1 MLFYPYFLSTDQR
14 LTEQEAS
21 DEIRSLLENFVV
33 QLQAVKDR
41 VPARGS
47 AIGTIGTLLDNC
59 KPLSNPQAL
68 LTVST
73 LPVPSNTNNTI
84 KSEYTRNGSEPTSDL
99 AILPS
104 LPQSM
109 PTTVINLE
117 KQCVDKSTN
126 TTHTTSNGN
135 SIHYL
140 HTTQMPVNQT
150 NGTIVGQQT
159 HPSNTDAAVETAIA
173 TTAASTACNQ
183 PHGADQIICDSVDA
197 NRQLSFRNLN
207 LKCMCSGE
215 CEPASGDQQALATSD
230 GSTANSEIA
239 GTQDNQQCSHCGRGH
254 CCFFL
259 RCCHCIANEQSEQNK
274 DVGVNVSVTGADD
287 QALVVCGN
295 NNVNSKVAVDRNA
308 SVRSMASRR
317 CDEIC
322 KIRRTALATATTTP
336 PTDATQGVCET
347 AKSTEPCSSLSDTK
361 CCDPITGRDTGK
373 CHCRWYCVQE
383 CVSDANETKQCEL
396 VERSTSNLQVS
407 PIEIEEKPIRK
418 DASADDENRLRC
430 CRCSR
435 ELF

>member
-1 MLFYPYFLSTDQR
+1 M
-14 LTEQEAS
+14 
-21 DEIRSLLENFVV
+21 V

-47 AIGTIGTLLDNC
+47 AIGTIGILLDNC

-84 KSEYTRNGSEPTSDL
+84 KSEHTRNGSEPTSDL

-150 NGTIVGQQT
+150 NGTIVGQQA
-159 HPSNTDAAVETAIA
+159 HPSNTDAAVETTIA
-173 TTAASTACNQ
+173 ATAAAIACNQ
-183 PHGADQIICDSVDA
+183 PHSTDQIICDSVDA

-215 CEPASGDQQALATSD
+215 IEPASGEQQALAVDDATADNQISD
-230 GSTANSEIA
+230 AQSRTVD
-239 GTQDNQQCSHCGRGH
+239 DNQQCSHCGRGH

-259 RCCHCIANEQSEQNK
+259 RCCHCMATEQSEHNK
-274 DVGVNVSVTGADD
+274 DVGVNVSVTGEDD
-287 QALVVCGN
+287 QSPIVCGN

-308 SVRSMASRR
+308 SVRSIASRR

-322 KIRRTALATATTTP
+322 NIRRTAL
-336 PTDATQGVCET
+336 DAGSFCET
-347 AKSTEPCSSLSDTK
+347 AKLAEPCSSLSDTK
-361 CCDPITGRDTGK
+361 CCDPIDRDAGK

-383 CVSDANETKQCEL
+383 CVSDTNETKQCES
-396 VERSTSNLQVS
+396 VERSTSNLQVA
-407 PIEIEEKPIRK
+407 PIEIEEKLIRK
-418 DASADDENRLRC
+418 DASVDDENRLRC